1 LEKKIF
7 KIFDS
12 SFTYV
17 PSCTLNN
24 VSNHIIWDRSENVEQ
39 DDIVFFTDD
48 SINQVYRINKSC
60 KKIAWLIEPPQIKPN
75 IYDSIKR
82 IWNQF
87 DLILTHQES
96 LLEISDKFKPLP
108 MWCSW
113 INPHEQIIKR
123 KTKNLSIIASSK
135 KDTVGQSMRHEII
148 SKFNKSLQMDL
159 YGLGYNAIDNKST
172 ALSDYRFSIVIEN
185 VKSDYLFTEKLIDCL
200 VTGTIPIY
208 WGANKIDDFFD
219 TSGFFKFNNIE
230 ELDIIFE
237 NLSKEKYQELFPVVE
252 KNYNI
257 AINNVTV
264 EDYIYKKYLLDII

>member
-1 LEKKIF
+1 MEKKIF

-12 SFTYV
+12 SFAYV
-17 PSCTLNN
+17 PRCTWNN
-24 VSNHIIWDRSENVEQ
+24 VSNHIIWDRSGNVEQ

-48 SINQVYRINKSC
+48 SINQVYGINKSC

-82 IWNQF
+82 IWDQF

-113 INPHEQIIKR
+113 INPNEQIIKR

-135 KDTVGQSMRHEII
+135 KDTIGQSMRHEII
-148 SKFNKSLQMDL
+148 SKFNKSLEMDL

-208 WGANKIDDFFD
+208 WGASKIDDFFD

-237 NLSKEKYQELFPVVE
+237 NLSEGKYQELFPVVE